1 MTYLT
6 TKIDI
11 FIYLF
16 IYFKMK
22 LICNV
27 VIFWCAM
34 CHNLK
39 PSLAIIMDNG
49 DQYFE
54 KIIIFLSKNLHNAM
68 CQILVDG

>member
-1 MTYLT
+1 
-6 TKIDI
+6 
-11 FIYLF
+11 
-16 IYFKMK
+16 MK